1 MFKSFSKNLVVGLVV
16 TTALLVTL
24 TVVSFLSVRRSEGS
38 HKWLLHTQLVL
49 RKVNL
54 INISLLKM
62 EEQAKNYVL
71 TGRKEDYQQ
80 YVNSTRFVSKDIPYL
95 KNLVADNA
103 SQHRRIES
111 LEIYTAQR
119 IQELNKLVDFRKTN
133 PSSPALPL
141 ILQANS
147 SDTRSAYEKKIDE
160 FRQAERRLGKIR
172 TDGSN
177 RDSAFSLAVLFS
189 STVPGFAFIF
199 LLFFFIRKTF
209 KEKENL
215 NRDLLE
221 TIGRLQ
227 EQDKTLEKIKEF
239 QFLADSLPH
248 IIWTASPEGNTD
260 YFNKFWYDYS
270 GLTRQES
277 ISGGSRALIHPDDLA
292 MSLSVR
298 EESFRKKVPY
308 QIELRIKNAA
318 TGEYKWFL
326 AKAAPYF
333 DNHGNVLRWFGSS
346 IDIDEYKRALDLENK
361 ITQYEDFNRIVA
373 HNLRGPA
380 GSIDMMLDLIA
391 DTEAEEERAEY
402 FELLKGSS
410 KSLNATL
417 NDLMKV
423 LEIRLSKHVEKED
436 CELESMIKGVCT
448 MLNGQIATK
457 EAKISLDL
465 DIKVISYPKVYLESI
480 IYNMVSNSL
489 KYSKDNEIPVIQIS
503 SKRELNRTVLRF
515 KDNGLGIDLK
525 RHGKNLFKM
534 GKTFHAG
541 YDSKGVGLF
550 MTKTQIETFGGSIE
564 VESAPGEG
572 SQFTVTL

>member
-1 MFKSFSKNLVVGLVV
+1 MFKSFSKNLVVGLVI

-24 TVVSFLSVRRSEGS
+24 TVVSFLSVKRSQES
-38 HKWLLHTQLVL
+38 HNWVLHTQLVL
-49 RKVNL
+49 RKANL

-62 EEQAKNYVL
+62 EKQANQYVL
-71 TGRKEDYQQ
+71 TGSEEDFQR
-80 YVNSTRFVSKDIPYL
+80 YVDFRNSVTKDIPYL

-103 SQHRRIES
+103 SQSQKIEA
-111 LEIYTAQR
+111 LETYTVQR
-119 IQELNKLVDFRKTN
+119 IHEINRLLELRRT
-133 PSSPALPL
+133 SSLSASLPL
-141 ILQANS
+141 LLKADS
-147 SDTRSAYEKKIDE
+147 SRIRLAYEKTILN
-160 FRQAERRLGKIR
+160 FLQTERKLAKTR
-172 TDGSN
+172 TDKSN
-177 RDSAFSLAVLFS
+177 RDSAYSLSILFS
-189 STVPGFAFIF
+189 STVPGLAFIF

-209 KEKENL
+209 KEKESL
-215 NRDLLE
+215 NRDLIN
-221 TIGRLQ
+221 TIERLK

-248 IIWTASPEGNTD
+248 IIWTANPEGHSD

-270 GLTRQES
+270 GLTRAES
-277 ISGGSRALIHPDDLA
+277 LAGGIKTLVHPEDLTT
-292 MSLSVR
+292 SVAIR
-298 EESFRKKVPY
+298 EESFLNKVPY
-308 QIELRIKNAA
+308 QMELRIKNAE
-318 TGEYKWFL
+318 GQYKWFL

-333 DNHGNVLRWFGSS
+333 NEKGELIKWFGSS

-391 DTEAEEERAEY
+391 DTESEEEKTEY
-402 FELLKGSS
+402 FELLRGSS

-417 NDLMKV
+417 NDLMQV

-457 EAKISLDL
+457 DAKISLDL
-465 DIKVISYPKVYLESI
+465 DIRVVSYPKVYLESI

-489 KYSKDNEIPVIQIS
+489 KYSKDGEAPVIKIS
-503 SKRELNRTVLRF
+503 SKRERNRTVLRF
-515 KDNGLGIDLK
+515 KDNGLGIDLS

-534 GKTFHAG
+534 GKTFHTG

-550 MTKTQIETFGGSIE
+550 MTKTQIETFGGSIN
-564 VESAPGEG
+564 VESTPGEG
-572 SQFTVTL
+572 SQFIVTL